1 MRVSREILRLRHDL
15 GRSHREI
22 GRAVKKSP
30 ATAGD
35 CIMRF
40 KASGL
45 PWPLPVGL
53 DDDELEKKLY
63 PPPPVDDD
71 DRPLP
76 DWEDVARELSK
87 KHVTLAL
94 LWEEYHKNHSEDN
107 PYQYTW
113 FCSQFRKWRKRST
126 VSMRQH
132 HKAGEKMFVD
142 WAGTKVPIVNSKTGE
157 INEASIFV
165 ATLGLSGYTYVEA
178 FGNEKSPAWIA
189 GHTSS
194 CEYFGGVTEIVVP
207 DNPKTGVTKADYCEP
222 DINPTYHA
230 WGEHNNTAII
240 PARPRKPKDKALV
253 ELSVKLSGMWILARL
268 RNVTFFSL
276 RELNAAIWE
285 LLEELN
291 ERPFQKRP
299 STRKQL
305 FEEQEKSAL
314 KPLPA
319 ERFEIFE
326 CKKARVAP
334 NYHIQ
339 VEGHHYSVPFT
350 LVKELVDVCI
360 RPRLVQVFHRNRMVA
375 SHRRSAGYGYTT
387 VAEHMPAHHRH
398 QVEWT
403 PERFQSWASRC
414 GPGVRDF
421 VTEMMERRRH
431 PEQAFRSC
439 FGLMKLVDQ
448 FNSERLNAACLR
460 AISIGIFQYKSVRSI
475 LEKGLDSQ
483 PLPAESVLQ
492 QSAGHH
498 ENVRGGDYY
507 SQLDLFSDN

>member
-30 ATAGD
+30 ATVGD
-35 CIMRF
+35 CLMRF
-40 KASGL
+40 KASSL
-45 PWPLPVGL
+45 SWPLPEGL
-53 DDDELEKKLY
+53 DDDELEERLY
-63 PPPPVDDD
+63 PPPPVDVEE
-71 DRPLP
+71 RPQP
-76 DWEDVARELSK
+76 DWEQVAKELSK

-94 LWEEYHKNHSEDN
+94 LWEEYYKDHAGEE

-113 FCSQFRKWRKRST
+113 FCKRFREWKKRSSVT
-126 VSMRQH
+126 MHLS

-142 WAGTKVPIVNSKTGE
+142 WAGSKVPIVNPDTGE
-157 INEASIFV
+157 VFEASIFV

-178 FGNEKSPAWIA
+178 FNDEKGPAWIA
-189 GHTSS
+189 GHTNS
-194 CEYFGGVTEIVVP
+194 CEYFGGVPEVIVP
-207 DNPKTGVTKADYCEP
+207 DNPKTGVTKADYYEP
-222 DINPTYHA
+222 DINPTYQA
-230 WGEHNNTAII
+230 WGEHHNTAII
-240 PARPRKPKDKALV
+240 PARPRKPKDKAAV
-253 ELSVKLSGMWILARL
+253 ELGVKLSGMWILARL

-299 STRKQL
+299 GSRKQI
-305 FEEQEKSAL
+305 FDEQEKSAL
-314 KPLPA
+314 KPLPS

-334 NYHIQ
+334 NYHIR
-339 VEGHHYSVPFT
+339 VEDHHYSVPFT

-360 RPRLVQVFHRNRMVA
+360 RPRIIQVFHRNRMVT
-375 SHRRSAGYGYTT
+375 SHRRSSGYGYTT
-387 VAEHMPAHHRH
+387 KPEHMPAHHRH

-403 PERFQSWASRC
+403 PERFQRWALRC
-414 GPGVRDF
+414 GSSVNEL
-421 VTEMMERRRH
+421 VTEMMRRRRH
-431 PEQAFRSC
+431 PQQAFNSC
-439 FGLMKLVDQ
+439 FGLMRLADQ
-448 FNSERLNAACLR
+448 FGSERLNAACRR
-460 AISIGIFQYKSVRSI
+460 AVSIGAFQYKSVQSI

-483 PLPAESVLQ
+483 PLPVVTSSQ

-498 ENVRGGDYY
+498 ENVRGSSYY
-507 SQLDLFSDN
+507 SQLELFSDN